1 VKKMLEVVMSGGFDK
16 RGESR
21 GELDITARYRV
32 VDGNV
37 TENKTDFFTAEIIN
51 ISVNGAG
58 MLTSQKHEAG
68 DIIELELDLKGKSTN
83 LKKPVHTLCKV
94 QWSKTTPNGLYETGM
109 DIIVIEEDD
118 VKKLEKYVSDK
129 NDFI

>member
-1 VKKMLEVVMSGGFDK
+1 MVVVMSGGFDK

-32 VDGNV
+32 LDGNV
-37 TENKTDFFTAEIIN
+37 PDNKADFFTAEITN

-58 MLTSQKHEAG
+58 MLTNQKHEAG

-94 QWSKTTPNGLYETGM
+94 QWSKTTPDGRYETGM
-109 DIIVIEEDD
+109 DIIVIEENDI
-118 VKKLEKYVSDK
+118 KKLGKYVPDK
-129 NDFI
+129 NDLI